1 MTPPVVLVH
10 GLTGSLHW
18 WRSTIAALEREHEV
32 HVAHA
37 PGLRYREA
45 ADWLGNWLRRE
56 GLTGA
61 TLVGH
66 SMGGAVALA
75 AAAENP
81 ETVGRIAVIAP
92 AGVFSS
98 RRRLAYALPVI
109 RSVGASPGR
118 VALAARDV
126 LRVGPFRL
134 WRVAGDLLHADVLPV
149 LPQVRAPTLVVWGAN
164 DRLLPPSLGTVFC
177 DELPDGR
184 LVILERAAHIPM
196 LEAADDLNDALLRF
210 LEA

>member
-1 MTPPVVLVH
+1 VTPPVVLVH

-18 WRSTIAALEREHEV
+18 WRSTLEALEREHEV
-32 HVAHA
+32 HVVRA

-45 ADWLGNWLRRE
+45 ADWLGEWLRRE

-61 TLVGH
+61 ALVGH
-66 SMGGAVALA
+66 SMGGTVALA
-75 AAAENP
+75 TAAENP
-81 ETVGRIAVIAP
+81 DAVGRIAVIAP

-98 RRRLAYALPVI
+98 RRRLAYALPVV

-126 LRVGPFRL
+126 LRVGPLRL

-149 LPQVRAPTLVVWGAN
+149 LPRVHAPTLVLWGAN

-184 LVILERAAHIPM
+184 LVILEHAAHIPM
-196 LEAADDLNDALLRF
+196 LEAPEELNDALLRF
-210 LEA
+210 LA

>member
-18 WRSTIAALEREHEV
+18 WRSTIEALEREHEV

-37 PGLRYREA
+37 PGLRYRDA
-45 ADWLGNWLRRE
+45 ADWLGEWILRE

-61 TLVGH
+61 ALVGH
-66 SMGGAVALA
+66 SMGGTVALA

-81 ETVGRIAVIAP
+81 DAVGKVAAIAP
-92 AGVFSS
+92 AGAFSS

-109 RSVGASPGR
+109 RSVGASPAR

-126 LRVGPFRL
+126 LRIGPFRL
-134 WRVAGDLLHADVLPV
+134 WRVAGDLLHADVLPL
-149 LPQVRAPTLVVWGAN
+149 LPHVRAPTLVVWGAN

-184 LVILERAAHIPM
+184 LVILEHAAHIPM
-196 LEAADDLNDALLRF
+196 LEAPEELNDALVRF
-210 LEA
+210 LA

>member
-1 MTPPVVLVH
+1 MSEPVVLVH

-18 WRSTIAALEREHEV
+18 WRSTIDALERDHEV

-37 PGLRYREA
+37 PGLRFRETA
-45 ADWLGNWLRRE
+45 EWLGEWLRQE
-56 GLTGA
+56 SLTGA

-75 AAAENP
+75 AAADNP
-81 ETVGRIAVIAP
+81 GFVGRVAAIAP

-98 RRRLAYALPVI
+98 RRRLAYAWPVI

-164 DRLLPPSLGTVFC
+164 DRLLPPSLGTLFC
-177 DELPDGR
+177 DELPNGR
-184 LVILERAAHIPM
+184 LVILDHAAHIPM
-196 LEAADDLNDALLRF
+196 LEAPDELNDVLLRF
-210 LEA
+210 LA